1 MLLYDLHSHTNASD
15 GCLTPVEL
23 VERAVACQVQ
33 VLAITDHDT
42 VAGLAAAHQVNQA
55 LGQPLTL
62 INGVELST
70 HWHHYDIH
78 VVGLN
83 ICPRHVELLSLLQS
97 QQAQREVRARMIGER
112 LTKAG
117 IQGAYEGAQKLA
129 QSSILSRAH
138 FARWLINEGYAS
150 DMKRVFKRYLSRG
163 KTGYVPN
170 QWCSIEE
177 AVTTIHSAGG
187 QAVLAHPCRY
197 QLNRK
202 WLRRLLTHF
211 KEVGGDAIEV
221 IASQQSPQE
230 RLLLKQLAQEFGLY
244 ASLGS
249 DFHSESPYI
258 ELGKNLIPDLD
269 CQWIWQAPAW
279 PV

>member
-1 MLLYDLHSHTNASD
+1 MLRYDLHSHTTASD
-15 GCLTPVEL
+15 GRLTPVEL
-23 VERAVACQVQ
+23 VERAVAKQVQ

-42 VAGLAAAHQVNQA
+42 VAGLAAAHQFNQT
-55 LGQPLTL
+55 LSQPLKL
-62 INGVELST
+62 INGVEISA

-83 ICPRHVELLSLLQS
+83 VCPEHVGLLSLLES
-97 QQAQREVRARMIGER
+97 QQGQREVRARLIGER
-112 LTKAG
+112 LAKAG
-117 IQGAYEGAQKLA
+117 IEGAYEGAQQQAQLA
-129 QSSILSRAH
+129 GISRAH
-138 FARWLINEGYAS
+138 FARWLINEGYAP
-150 DMKRVFKRYLSRG
+150 DMKRVFQRYLSRG

-170 QWCSIEE
+170 QWCTIEA
-177 AVTTIHSAGG
+177 AVATIQAAGG

-211 KEVGGDAIEV
+211 KEAGGDGMEV

-230 RLLLKQLAQEFGLY
+230 RLLLKQLAQEFELY
-244 ASLGS
+244 GSLGS
-249 DFHSESPYI
+249 DFHGESPYI
-258 ELGKNLIPDLD
+258 ELGRNLIPDPD

-279 PV
+279 PL